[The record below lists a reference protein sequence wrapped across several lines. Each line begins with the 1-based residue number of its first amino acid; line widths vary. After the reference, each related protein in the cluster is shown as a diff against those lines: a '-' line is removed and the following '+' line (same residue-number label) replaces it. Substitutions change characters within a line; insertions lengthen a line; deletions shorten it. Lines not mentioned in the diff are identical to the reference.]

1 MSSIQYATQ
10 KYQELGTVLSADGFD
25 VADYKAINYGLQFS
39 IEKLNWSG
47 LVRIYQN
54 KKGTVRVDLSQLDQS
69 KEANRVRNLT
79 ESDGRP
85 LTTARSHEKSTQD
98 MTAEATSQ
106 SVPLPMMGS
115 DESGKGD
122 YFGPLVV
129 ACVYV
134 DRKTEARLSEIGVRD
149 SKKLNDSQI
158 SKTATSIRAICADKF
173 TVVEIMPE
181 RYNQMY
187 ANLKREKKSLN
198 DMLAWAHATAIE
210 SLLEKVDCERA
221 VVDKFCDESVVL
233 NRLKDK
239 GKQLKVTQI
248 PRAESYIAVAAA
260 SILARDRFVTRLNTL
275 GGRYNVQL
283 PKGASDKVVST
294 AQQLVAD
301 NGREVIAQVAKEH
314 FKTTQA
320 VSS

>member
-1 MSSIQYATQ
+1 
-10 KYQELGTVLSADGFD
+10 
-25 VADYKAINYGLQFS
+25 
-39 IEKLNWSG
+39 
-47 LVRIYQN
+47 
-54 KKGTVRVDLSQLDQS
+54 
-69 KEANRVRNLT
+69 
-79 ESDGRP
+79 
-85 LTTARSHEKSTQD
+85 
-98 MTAEATSQ
+98 
-106 SVPLPMMGS
+106 MGS

-158 SKTATSIRAICADKF
+158 GKTATSIRAICADKF

-239 GKQLKVTQI
+239 SKQLKVTQI
-248 PRAESYIAVAAA
+248 PRAESYVAVAAA

-294 AQQLVAD
+294 ARRLVAD